1 MKLKK
6 LLSVALVSAIAI
18 SAVGCSNKEDKKIL
32 VGASSNPHA
41 KILEVA
47 KPLLKEKDMI

>member
-18 SAVGCSNKEDKKIL
+18 SAVGCSNKEDKKY
-32 VGASSNPHA
+32 
-41 KILEVA
+41 
-47 KPLLKEKDMI
+47 

>member
-41 KILEVA
+41 KIFGSCKTFV
-47 KPLLKEKDMI
+47 KRKRI